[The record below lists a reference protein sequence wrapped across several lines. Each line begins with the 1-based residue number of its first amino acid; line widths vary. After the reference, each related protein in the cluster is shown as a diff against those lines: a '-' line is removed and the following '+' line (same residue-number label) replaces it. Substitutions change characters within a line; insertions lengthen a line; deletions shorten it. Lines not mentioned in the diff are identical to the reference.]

1 MTAHQRIVRVRRNYN
16 QWVANQTLE
25 DYALRFTAKSARKWS
40 SLRVANTAIGAV
52 SFLALEAIGGSITI
66 NYGFVNASSAIL
78 VVGALIF
85 LTSIPIAYYASTY
98 GVDIDLL
105 TRGAGFGY
113 IGSTITSLIYASFTF
128 LFFAI
133 EAAIMSLALEM
144 CFGVPLF
151 AGYVIS
157 ALVVIPLVTHGI
169 TFISRFQ
176 AWTQPIWIVLHLIPF
191 VFIAFSDPASFKA
204 WTHFTGTA
212 ESGGQSFNILL
223 FGTASTVVF
232 SLIAQIGEQ
241 VDFLRFL
248 PARAA
253 HGRAWWLANLAAGP
267 GWIVLGA
274 LKLLAGSFL
283 AFLAIEYL

>member
-1 MTAHQRIVRVRRNYN
+1 MTAQQRIVRVRRNYN

-40 SLRVANTAIGAV
+40 SARVANTAIGAV
-52 SFLALEAIGGSITI
+52 SFLALEAIGGAIAI
-66 NYGFVNASSAIL
+66 NYGFVNSTAAIL

-85 LTSIPIAYYASTY
+85 LTSLPVAYYAGTY

-144 CFGVPLF
+144 CFGIPLF

-157 ALVVIPLVTHGI
+157 SPVVIPLVTHGI

-176 AWTQPIWIVLHLIPF
+176 LWTQPVWAVLHLLPF
-191 VFIAFSDPASFKA
+191 AFIAAHDLGAFRE
-204 WTHFTGTA
+204 WTRFAGLDQQ
-212 ESGGQSFNILL
+212 GGNNFNLIL
-223 FGTASTVVF
+223 FGAASTVAF

-248 PARAA
+248 PPADERRR
-253 HGRAWWLANLAAGP
+253 G
-267 GWIVLGA
+267 
-274 LKLLAGSFL
+274 
-283 AFLAIEYL
+283 